1 MPRSLHEFR
10 SLSIR
15 TSRIMASTR
24 RSIFAERSKTSEEL
38 LNEME
43 SLNETDARL
52 EKNKDEQKAVIE
64 ELKIL
69 DDQQGVLDN
78 KYSEL
83 ATEQDNLST
92 LCQQC
97 TNSCATNH
105 ENILKLHEAMKK
117 KCRSDSHKWKRRF
130 PY

>member
-1 MPRSLHEFR
+1 
-10 SLSIR
+10 
-15 TSRIMASTR
+15 MASTR

-52 EKNKDEQKAVIE
+52 EKNKDWQKAITE

-78 KYSEL
+78 KYSDL
-83 ATEQDNLST
+83 ATE
-92 LCQQC
+92 
-97 TNSCATNH
+97 
-105 ENILKLHEAMKK
+105 
-117 KCRSDSHKWKRRF
+117 
-130 PY
+130 